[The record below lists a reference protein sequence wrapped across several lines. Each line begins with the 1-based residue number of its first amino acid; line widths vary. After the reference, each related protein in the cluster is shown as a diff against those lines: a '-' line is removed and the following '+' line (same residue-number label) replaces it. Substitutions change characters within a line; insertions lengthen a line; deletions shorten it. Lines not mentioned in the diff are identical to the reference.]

1 MQEKAQTSLVLIELF
16 NQEPDL
22 KLEIVI
28 KCMGRIKF
36 IYDEADRAMLRI
48 QRSKKIAITKNNFPS
63 IKKI

>member
-1 MQEKAQTSLVLIELF
+1 MFLEKYFHLRGASSY
-16 NQEPDL
+16 
-22 KLEIVI
+22 EIVI

-48 QRSKKIAITKNNFPS
+48 QRPKKIAITKNNLPS